1 MQSQSS
7 ETRHPKRTF
16 SLPGLVLGIAVFAL
30 AVNFA
35 FAQHAIAEEQS
46 DRLRRDHRGAVAW
59 SRSVE
64 QLKARAEAQFAEAD
78 ANDDGRVSAEEF
90 VAADLERAD
99 RGRDRARRGG
109 ERAARA
115 DGKPGDFEVVDADGN
130 GQISPQEFE
139 ARRQAQREARRK
151 RVFERVDADGDGF
164 LSPDEF
170 PSRAG
175 RLAAMDANGDGIVDR
190 DEIPRR
196 RPRG

>member
-46 DRLRRDHRGAVAW
+46 DRG

-115 DGKPGDFEVVDADGN
+115 DGKPGDFEVIDADGD

-164 LSPDEF
+164 LSPKEF

-190 DEIPRR
+190 DEMPRR